1 MLNSRRRSPRAGR
14 QSARRRGPVEPLRAG
29 TARRLAHRLG
39 LPRSAG
45 PETLVPA
52 VARAAGW
59 EDIAVAS
66 LLYHRSPTTS
76 AELLDLSAA
85 LESLEREVHRHDR

>member
-1 MLNSRRRSPRAGR
+1 MTPILI
-14 QSARRRGPVEPLRAG
+14 
-29 TARRLAHRLG
+29 
-39 LPRSAG
+39 
-45 PETLVPA
+45 LVLLM
-52 VARAAGW
+52 VAL
-59 EDIAVAS
+59 AVAS